1 MKENKVRIGVLS
13 DTHVYGFDRHLKQI
27 VDEHF
32 SDVDLIFHAG
42 DLVDLSVLE
51 LFGEKDVKAVFGNMD
66 GRRVREQLP
75 EQLTMDFGGFRVALI
90 HGWGSPAGMERKLA
104 DRLGRWIASF
114 SAIRITRS
122 TGKST
127 AFIFSIRVPRWI
139 SGLPNTAASESWKWG
154 LKSTAEL
161 SISNSGIQRDR
172 GLNQWKRC
180 VRRGEW
186 SISCVKNRKD
196 ACFVKVLFAA
206 KIMFCLTERPALS
219 C

>member
-75 EQLTMDFGGFRVALI
+75 
-90 HGWGSPAGMERKLA
+90 
-104 DRLGRWIASF
+104 
-114 SAIRITRS
+114 
-122 TGKST
+122 
-127 AFIFSIRVPRWI
+127 
-139 SGLPNTAASESWKWG
+139 
-154 LKSTAEL
+154 
-161 SISNSGIQRDR
+161 
-172 GLNQWKRC
+172 
-180 VRRGEW
+180 
-186 SISCVKNRKD
+186 
-196 ACFVKVLFAA
+196 
-206 KIMFCLTERPALS
+206 
-219 C
+219 